1 MKVSKFY
8 DWCVEHRHAL
18 FLVGLILFFI
28 LPEVFRKVLN
38 ISMTFPF
45 VMSILVL
52 SSLLLLQTSPLKKVI
67 SSLLLVVLLLFWLF
81 WNRYQVTGQLHHLA
95 YVLLFIYFAFI
106 TYLLFLDLLRTEK
119 ITGSV
124 IIGAFAGYFLIGV
137 MWFFIFGFLDSI
149 YPDTTSI
156 DMTNVDVGEEDML
169 YFSFIT
175 LTTIGYGDF
184 SPTSS
189 LGQKIAV
196 LEGLIGQFYIAI
208 IMAILVGK
216 FLSSKRTD
224 E

>member
-1 MKVSKFY
+1 MF
-8 DWCVEHRHAL
+8 
-18 FLVGLILFFI
+18 
-28 LPEVFRKVLN
+28 
-38 ISMTFPF
+38 
-45 VMSILVL
+45 
-52 SSLLLLQTSPLKKVI
+52 
-67 SSLLLVVLLLFWLF
+67 F
-81 WNRYQVTGQLHHLA
+81 WNTYQETGQMHHLA
-95 YVLLFIYFAFI
+95 YVLLFLYFAFI
-106 TYLLFLDLLRTEK
+106 TYILFKDLLRSED

-137 MWFFIFGFLDSI
+137 MWFFIFGLLDSV
-149 YPDTTSI
+149 YPDTTSV

-175 LTTIGYGDF
+175 LTTIGYGDY

-196 LEGLIGQFYIAI
+196 LEGLLGQFYIAI

-216 FLSSKRTD
+216 FLSRKPSN

>member
-1 MKVSKFY
+1 M
-8 DWCVEHRHAL
+8 
-18 FLVGLILFFI
+18 
-28 LPEVFRKVLN
+28 
-38 ISMTFPF
+38 
-45 VMSILVL
+45 
-52 SSLLLLQTSPLKKVI
+52 
-67 SSLLLVVLLLFWLF
+67 
-81 WNRYQVTGQLHHLA
+81 HHLA
-95 YVLLFIYFAFI
+95 YVLLFLYFAFI
-106 TYLLFLDLLRTEK
+106 TYILFKDLLRSED

-137 MWFFIFGFLDSI
+137 MWFFIFGLLDSV
-149 YPDTTSI
+149 YPDTTSV

-175 LTTIGYGDF
+175 LTTIGYGDY

-196 LEGLIGQFYIAI
+196 LEGLLGQFYIAI

-216 FLSSKRTD
+216 FLSRKPSN